1 MSNSISSVYEE
12 VTNHIIAEL
21 EQGVAPWVKPWSAGG
36 NPELPYNGVSQRQ
49 YSGVNI
55 LLLWNHVLAKGYQH
69 ASWLTFRQTKELGG
83 YIRKG
88 EKAVHIVYAAT
99 FTKKEKDQN
108 TGEETERQIPFLK
121 FYSVFNVEQVEGLP
135 ERLYSLP
142 EPKSKGEA
150 NAGAETFLKALGATV
165 RHIGNHAAYMPG
177 LDYILLPQCELF
189 ESIEHYYAT
198 SLHEHTHWSG
208 HKSRLNRDLSGRFGE
223 EAYAAEEL
231 IAELTA
237 AFLCAH
243 LSIPG
248 ELRHA
253 EYIGSWIKLFHDD
266 KRAIFTAAAK
276 ATQAAEYLR
285 NLAHPPVEKGAQQ

>member
-1 MSNSISSVYEE
+1 MSTTISSVYEE
-12 VTNHIIAEL
+12 VTNQIISEL
-21 EQGVAPWVKPWSAGG
+21 EHGVAPWVKPWSGGG

-49 YSGVNI
+49 YSGVNV
-55 LLLWNHVLAKGYQH
+55 LLLWNQTFAKGYQH
-69 ASWLTFRQTKELGG
+69 ASWLTFRQAKELGG
-83 YIRKG
+83 FVRKG
-88 EKAVHIVYAAT
+88 EKAVHIVYASS
-99 FTKKEKDQN
+99 FTKHETDQD
-108 TGEETERQIPFLK
+108 TGEDTERQIPFLK
-121 FYSVFNVEQVEGLP
+121 FYTVFNVEQVEKLP

-142 EPKSKGEA
+142 EQKSKAET
-150 NAGAETFLKALGATV
+150 NAGAETFIKALGAEV
-165 RHIGNHAAYMPG
+165 RHIGNHASYVPG
-177 LDYILLPQCELF
+177 VDYIFLPQPELF

-198 SLHEHTHWSG
+198 SLHEHAHWSG
-208 HKSRLNRDLSGRFGE
+208 HASRLNRDLSGRFGDQS
-223 EAYAAEEL
+223 YAAEEL

-285 NLAHPPVEKGAQQ
+285 TCAGERREVSDE